1 MAGSVQ
7 VAVMSRFGDRIG
19 ILEALAFSA
28 LGTALITG
36 VVLVVVRHST
46 HGYAAGARQ
55 PPWLWIGAV
64 MGAIVVF
71 TITFAGPRIGTFAT
85 IGILIAGQ
93 LAMGAVID
101 RFGLFGLDRIPLAW
115 TRVAGLVLLAAGPR
129 RGGRRGG
136 EGAARAGKK
145 TPALKTRVPPPPPL
159 PPPPPHR
166 RARAGR

>member
-36 VVLVVVRHST
+36 IVLLVVRHNV

-55 PPWLWIGAV
+55 PPWLWLGAV

-71 TITFAGPRIGTFAT
+71 TITFAGPRIGTAAT
-85 IGILIAGQ
+85 IGLLIAGQ
-93 LAMGAVID
+93 LAMGAAID
-101 RFGLFGLDRIPLAW
+101 RFGWFGVDRIALHWPRLLGIALLG
-115 TRVAGLVLLAAGPR
+115 AGAVLSLR
-129 RGGRRGG
+129 R
-136 EGAARAGKK
+136 
-145 TPALKTRVPPPPPL
+145 
-159 PPPPPHR
+159 
-166 RARAGR
+166 